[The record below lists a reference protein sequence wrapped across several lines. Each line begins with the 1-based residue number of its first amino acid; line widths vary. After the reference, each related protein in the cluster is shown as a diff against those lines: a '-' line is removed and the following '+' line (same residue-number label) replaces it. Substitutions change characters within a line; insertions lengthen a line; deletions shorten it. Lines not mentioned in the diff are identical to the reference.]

1 MRKTIV
7 SLVFMLLSL
16 GAWAQY
22 AQSDALKRSGVH
34 LSLNGETLSPE
45 AQAAL
50 LSNIGGTDYTAL
62 WEEAR
67 SSRALGTGLTIGGGV
82 AALGGLSCV
91 MIGFVGDMTGAAVG
105 GIIGSIGGEK
115 GAKEGAEEGSKAG
128 SGFVTGG
135 LIATCAGLAAM
146 GVGITKI
153 VKSGKKLDGIVSSY
167 NNGNSVTQVTLG
179 PTSNGFGIS
188 LMF

>member
-1 MRKTIV
+1 MGGFKKNYVSLTFDQNCQFMRKTIV

-50 LSNIGGTDYTAL
+50 LSNIGGTDYTAM

-67 SSRALGTGLTIGGGV
+67 SSRALGTGLTIGGLSPDGNLVETVEITSRPFYVGV
-82 AALGGLSCV
+82 QYHPEFKSRPNKPHPL
-91 MIGFVGDMTGAAVG
+91 FVGFIQAA
-105 GIIGSIGGEK
+105 IEK
-115 GAKEGAEEGSKAG
+115 K
-128 SGFVTGG
+128 
-135 LIATCAGLAAM
+135 
-146 GVGITKI
+146 
-153 VKSGKKLDGIVSSY
+153 
-167 NNGNSVTQVTLG
+167 
-179 PTSNGFGIS
+179 
-188 LMF
+188 

>member
-1 MRKTIV
+1 MGGFKKNYVSLTFDQNCQFMRKTIV

-22 AQSDALKRSGVH
+22 AQSDAFKRSGVH

-50 LSNIGGTDYTAL
+50 LSNIGGTDYTAM

-82 AALGGLSCV
+82 AAL
-91 MIGFVGDMTGAAVG
+91 
-105 GIIGSIGGEK
+105 
-115 GAKEGAEEGSKAG
+115 
-128 SGFVTGG
+128 GG

>member
-1 MRKTIV
+1 M
-7 SLVFMLLSL
+7 
-16 GAWAQY
+16 
-22 AQSDALKRSGVH
+22 
-34 LSLNGETLSPE
+34 NGETLSPE

-50 LSNIGGTDYTAL
+50 LSNIGGTDYTAM

-82 AALGGLSCV
+82 AALG
-91 MIGFVGDMTGAAVG
+91 
-105 GIIGSIGGEK
+105 
-115 GAKEGAEEGSKAG
+115 
-128 SGFVTGG
+128 
-135 LIATCAGLAAM
+135 GLAAM

>member
-1 MRKTIV
+1 M
-7 SLVFMLLSL
+7 
-16 GAWAQY
+16 
-22 AQSDALKRSGVH
+22 
-34 LSLNGETLSPE
+34 NGETLSPE

-50 LSNIGGTDYTAL
+50 LSNIGGTDFTAM

-82 AALGGLSCV
+82 AAL
-91 MIGFVGDMTGAAVG
+91 
-105 GIIGSIGGEK
+105 
-115 GAKEGAEEGSKAG
+115 
-128 SGFVTGG
+128 GG